1 MASRWHLAQINIA
14 KLLKPEGDPSVQE
27 FFDNLDRV
35 NALAEQSDGFIWRLK
50 DDNNNATS
58 IQIFDRDD
66 LLVNMSMWESV
77 EALRAYVISD
87 KHMTIMRRRAEW
99 FFPPTEPTLVLWWQ
113 AVDKLPTVQLAES
126 KLKQLR
132 KLGPSPQAFDFKTQ
146 FPPP

>member
-1 MASRWHLAQINIA
+1 MKSYLAQLNIA
-14 KLLKPEGDPSVQE
+14 EMRFADDDPQMAD
-27 FFDNLDRV
+27 FMNALDDV
-35 NALAEQSDGFIWRLK
+35 NAAAEQADGFIWRLK

-58 IQIFDRDD
+58 IRIFDRDD

>member
-1 MASRWHLAQINIA
+1 MKSYLAQLNIA
-14 KLLKPEGDPSVQE
+14 EMRFADDDPRLAN
-27 FFDNLDRV
+27 FMNALDDV
-35 NALAEQSDGFIWRLK
+35 NAAAEQSDGFIWRLK

-58 IQIFDRDD
+58 IRIFDRDD

-99 FFPPTEPTLVLWWQ
+99 FFRPAEPTLVLWWQ
-113 AVDKLPTVQLAES
+113 ATDELPTVQLAES

-132 KLGPSPQAFDFKTQ
+132 EHGPSPLAFDFKTQ